1 MSEQEKKKVIFENEG
16 SRYDVSK
23 FTDEGKTFFR
33 YLIET
38 NQEIN
43 VLKQR
48 MDILQAANITLNSK
62 IKEQFTDAMLSDS
75 VDVDCKRI
83 SEEVTEDS

>member
-1 MSEQEKKKVIFENEG
+1 MSEQEKKLIYENEG

-23 FTDEGKTFFR
+23 FTDEGKTLFR

-43 VLKQR
+43 VLRQR
-48 MDILQAANITLNSK
+48 IDILQAANITLNSK
-62 IKEQFTDAMLSDS
+62 IKEQFTNDMLSDS
-75 VDVDCKRI
+75 VD
-83 SEEVTEDS
+83 SEEVTEES

>member
-1 MSEQEKKKVIFENEG
+1 M
-16 SRYDVSK
+16 SK

>member
-1 MSEQEKKKVIFENEG
+1 VSEQEKKKVIFENEG

>member
-1 MSEQEKKKVIFENEG
+1 MSEQEKKLIYENEG

-23 FTDEGKTFFR
+23 FTDEGKTLFR

-43 VLKQR
+43 VLRQR
-48 MDILQAANITLNSK
+48 IDILQAANIALNSK
-62 IKEQFTDAMLSDS
+62 IKEQFTNDMLSDS
-75 VDVDCKRI
+75 VD
-83 SEEVTEDS
+83 SEEVTEES

>member
-1 MSEQEKKKVIFENEG
+1 MSEPEKKLIFENEG

-23 FTDEGKTFFR
+23 FTDEGKTLFR

-43 VLKQR
+43 VLRQR
-48 MDILQAANITLNSK
+48 IDILQAANITLNSK
-62 IKEQFTDAMLSDS
+62 IKEQFTNDMLSHS
-75 VDVDCKRI
+75 VD
-83 SEEVTEDS
+83 SEEVTEES

>member
-1 MSEQEKKKVIFENEG
+1 VSEQEKKLIYENEG

-23 FTDEGKTFFR
+23 FTDEGKTLFR

-43 VLKQR
+43 VLRQR
-48 MDILQAANITLNSK
+48 IDILQAANIALNSK
-62 IKEQFTDAMLSDS
+62 IKEQFTNDMLSDS
-75 VDVDCKRI
+75 VD
-83 SEEVTEDS
+83 SEEVTEES

>member
-1 MSEQEKKKVIFENEG
+1 MSEQEKKLIYENEG

-23 FTDEGKTFFR
+23 FTDEGKTLFR

-43 VLKQR
+43 VLRQR
-48 MDILQAANITLNSK
+48 IDILQAANITLNSK
-62 IKEQFTDAMLSDS
+62 IKEQFTNDMLSDS
-75 VDVDCKRI
+75 VG
-83 SEEVTEDS
+83 SEEVTEES

>member
-1 MSEQEKKKVIFENEG
+1 MSEPEKKLIFENEG

-23 FTDEGKTFFR
+23 FTDEGKILFR

-43 VLKQR
+43 TLKKR
-48 MDILQAANITLNSK
+48 IDILQAANITLNSK
-62 IKEQFTDAMLSDS
+62 IKEQFTNDMLSDS
-75 VDVDCKRI
+75 VD
-83 SEEVTEDS
+83 SEEGTEES

>member
-1 MSEQEKKKVIFENEG
+1 VSEPEKKLIYENEG

-23 FTDEGKTFFR
+23 FTDEGKTLFR

-43 VLKQR
+43 TLKKR
-48 MDILQAANITLNSK
+48 IDILQAANITLNSK
-62 IKEQFTDAMLSDS
+62 IKEQFTNDMLSDS
-75 VDVDCKRI
+75 VD
-83 SEEVTEDS
+83 SEEVTEES

>member
-1 MSEQEKKKVIFENEG
+1 VSEQEKKLIYENEG

-23 FTDEGKTFFR
+23 FTDEGKTLFR

-43 VLKQR
+43 VLRQR
-48 MDILQAANITLNSK
+48 IDILQAANITLNSK
-62 IKEQFTDAMLSDS
+62 IKEQFTNDMLSDS
-75 VDVDCKRI
+75 VG
-83 SEEVTEDS
+83 SEEVTEES